1 MHNSQC
7 CGKRGCSLAMTAK
20 TLVVI
25 GGINWGLVG
34 LGMLFGNADWNV
46 IHMIL
51 GSIPVLEAVVYV
63 LVGVAAVIKLFTCR
77 CKKCGPA
84 SNNGEM
90 DQQM

>member
-34 LGMLFGNADWNV
+34 VLKLDLVETIF
-46 IHMIL
+46 
-51 GSIPVLEAVVYV
+51 GSIAILQQIIYIVIGLAALYMVYGT
-63 LVGVAAVIKLFTCR
+63 LM
-77 CKKCGPA
+77 KK
-84 SNNGEM
+84 
-90 DQQM
+90 